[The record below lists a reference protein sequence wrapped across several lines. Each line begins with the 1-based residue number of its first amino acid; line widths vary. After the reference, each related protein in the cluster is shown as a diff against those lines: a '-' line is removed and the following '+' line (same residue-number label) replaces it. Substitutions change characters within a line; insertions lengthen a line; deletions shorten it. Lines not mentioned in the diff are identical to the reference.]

1 MRASLQLR
9 SHYFGLSTAPSLLG
23 LLDDTQFIDR
33 DMVGKMVLLQ
43 NIEHNTRMVVSLGC
57 ADHFKKTLSV
67 IKMMPSSNRPT
78 YKYAHCPATYVLF
91 ENICTNMHTSMEG
104 ELLSNEGC
112 TSYQRFNISYG
123 CFIVGK
129 DVMKGALHNSAVDGL
144 HSFT

>member
-67 IKMMPSSNRPT
+67 IKMMPSCDYFPIWLALLGACRKWGNVKIGRL
-78 YKYAHCPATYVLF
+78 AL
-91 ENICTNMHTSMEG
+91 EG

-123 CFIVGK
+123 CFIVGQTR
-129 DVMKGALHNSAVDGL
+129 MS
-144 HSFT
+144 